1 MGVRH
6 FDISGGEP
14 FLYRD
19 LEPLVREIKS
29 YPDTRID
36 LVSNGT
42 LIASRYEKDIRRIL
56 EKVDQVFLSL
66 DSMDADKHDSIRRG
80 EEMCIRDSSRTEKIN
95 RLMKVIPKTDHFVM
109 ASSMDSFHEY
119 FDPFFY
125 LSAPRSACYKSI
137 STGT

>member
-1 MGVRH
+1 MKQGIIIFGPSGSGKITLGKIVAQQLKIL
-6 FDISGGEP
+6 FLDIDDHIW
-14 FLYRD
+14 RKD
-19 LEPLVREIKS
+19 TEITFS
-29 YPDTRID
+29 AMY
-36 LVSNGT
+36 
-42 LIASRYEKDIRRIL
+42 
-56 EKVDQVFLSL
+56 
-66 DSMDADKHDSIRRG
+66 
-80 EEMCIRDSSRTEKIN
+80 SRTEKIN